1 MIQLSHSTAK
11 IKGKINISGSKSES
25 NRWLILQKLFPEIT
39 EIKNISNSEDTKL
52 LAEGLHNCQP
62 STNNFLLNIGHAGT
76 AMRFLTAYFAT
87 TDYSKVILTGYKRM
101 QERPIYPL
109 VNALRDLGCVINYV
123 EKEGFPP
130 LQIFGK
136 SITKD
141 EVNIPANVSSQY
153 ITALMLIAAKLPKG
167 LKINFTTELTSQPY
181 IEMTKNQLQS
191 IGIMVNWLENGIQI
205 YPKKRVDK
213 QSVTVESDWSS
224 ASYWYSMAA
233 LSKCAEIELKF
244 FKKNSWQ
251 GDAELVNIYEKFFGV
266 KTIFQS
272 DSIILSKIDGF
283 VFPDRLELDLNKT
296 PDIAQ
301 TIAVTC
307 AALKIKTKLTGL
319 HTLKIKETDRLAAL
333 QTELEKLGA
342 TVQISNDDLELI
354 SFSEITSMPTIA
366 TYQDHR
372 MAMSFAPLALKFP
385 VQIEDDKVVKK
396 SYPNFWQDLEKV
408 GFTIRR

>member
-52 LAEGLHNCQP
+52 LAEALHNCQL
-62 STNNFLLNIGHAGT
+62 STANCLLNIGHAGT

-87 TDYSKVILTGYKRM
+87 TDNANVILTGSKRM

-153 ITALMLIAAKLPKG
+153 ITALMLIAAKLPNG

-283 VFPDRLELDLNKT
+283 VFPDCIELDLNKT

>member
-87 TDYSKVILTGYKRM
+87 TDYSKVILTGSKRM

-205 YPKKRVDK
+205 YPKKCVDK

-224 ASYWYSMAA
+224 ASYWYSMAV
-233 LSKCAEIELKF
+233 LSRCTEMELNF
-244 FKKNSWQ
+244 FKKDSWQ

-283 VFPDRLELDLNKT
+283 VFPDCIELDLNKT

-385 VQIEDDKVVKK
+385 LQIEDDKVVKK